1 MNDGTKISVLAIV
14 AILSAI
20 GMAEAQIMIL
30 EPPGAVLK
38 NNSTMIEG
46 STASFGAPFYGERV
60 EGELLFFDTNG
71 CKDDQ
76 YTLPNENTNVTD
88 AKAGSPVIVMVR
100 RGGCNFVNKVKVA
113 QRKGAKAVIVA
124 DTKGSLSSQKDVKKV
139 IKVVRLSVIYTDGW
153 GESIKIPSLLLS
165 EQDANFL
172 IAAGDGLFEDD
183 ASDAARPTRTGG
195 QGKKTVII
203 ELVWSLPKDHAVQID
218 VWSTPSSTQSTKFL
232 KEFAP
237 YAHAFKDKID
247 FQPHYWVMSMA
258 RDFHE
263 MCTDSTADFCAFD
276 PDFGGKT
283 TGKMVLQES
292 VRQMCLWDTTK
303 KLHSD
308 NPHSG
313 FYSPQWWSYIE
324 AVPTVCPHED
334 TDDEHRFG
342 ESCSYK
348 LMELLQ
354 VNTRQV
360 KKCYDEK
367 FNTILAHELVNRAW
381 APNAIIINKTRYSGS
396 LDAELVTRAICT
408 GKCPRTGS
416 WSSPLLL
423 CPPGVL
429 LGGCSVSP
437 ILSRL
442 CPLLPVSLY
451 FVPSFPLKG
460 EYMQGLMTTYW
471 TALWN
476 WFFNISRYAP
486 FRFCGVLS
494 SAFAK
499 TQPECE
505 NFLKNGQLIMTEGQ
519 GLTDRQI
526 FLISAGVVLAFGSL
540 CFLLLWCVIL
550 PCVKQRWAGAYARFG
565 RGRTVTNVSD
575 SPPTAIYSPNQTDS
589 MSSTKA
595 LPMPNV

>member
-1 MNDGTKISVLAIV
+1 MHYDTLLCTFEISLHFSCRVFGQTHYSCGLFHIFVDIVLCNV
-14 AILSAI
+14 MYLSL
-20 GMAEAQIMIL
+20 Q
-30 EPPGAVLK
+30 
-38 NNSTMIEG
+38 
-46 STASFGAPFYGERV
+46 FYGERV
-60 EGELLFFDTNG
+60 EGELLFFDTIG
-71 CKDDQ
+71 CKDEQ
-76 YTLPNENTNVTD
+76 YALPSEKANTTE
-88 AKAGSPVIVMVR
+88 AKSASPVIVMVR

-139 IKVVRLSVIYTDGW
+139 IVSDDGW

-165 EQDANFL
+165 EEDANFL
-172 IAAGDGLFEDD
+172 ISAGDGLFEDG
-183 ASDAARPTRTGG
+183 ASDGVRPTRTDG
-195 QGKKTVII
+195 QGKETVIL

-218 VWSTPSSTQSTKFL
+218 VWSTPSSTQSAKFL

-313 FYSPQWWSYIE
+313 FYSPEWWSYIE
-324 AVPTVCPHED
+324 AVPSVCPHED

-354 VNTRQV
+354 VNIRQV

-396 LDAELVTRAICT
+396 LDPELVTRAICT
-408 GKCPRTGS
+408 
-416 WSSPLLL
+416 
-423 CPPGVL
+423 
-429 LGGCSVSP
+429 
-437 ILSRL
+437 
-442 CPLLPVSLY
+442 
-451 FVPSFPLKG
+451 
-460 EYMQGLMTTYW
+460 
-471 TALWN
+471 
-476 WFFNISRYAP
+476 
-486 FRFCGVLS
+486 
-494 SAFAK
+494 AFAA

-505 NFLKNGQLIMTEGQ
+505 NFLKNGQLIMTAGQ

-540 CFLLLWCVIL
+540 CFLLLWFVVL
-550 PCVKQRWAGAYARFG
+550 PCVKQRWGGAYARFG
-565 RGRTVTNVSD
+565 RGRTGTAMSD
-575 SPPTAIYSPNQTDS
+575 STPTAIYSPNLSDS
-589 MSSTKA
+589 MPSTKTF
-595 LPMPNV
+595 PMPDV